1 MAVVPF
7 SPRQPEHGMF
17 GPFRSEDLLALAH
30 QLALLLVT
38 PIAEPPPPTTP
49 DLTEAELAQYIQR
62 LLEEDAEEYRPL
74 FRPPT
79 LKDIVKILR
88 EVEGEPVDLIALVG
102 CLAWKN
108 RLAPLDVIKQVLAEG
123 LQPEGPLEM
132 GPDHCYVLKKRRRRH
147 AAGRAP

>member
-7 SPRQPEHGMF
+7 TPRQHEQRMF
-17 GPFRSEDLLALAH
+17 GPYRSEDLLALAH
-30 QLALLLVT
+30 ELALMLVA
-38 PIAEPPPPTTP
+38 PLAGPRPPTVP
-49 DLTEAELAQYIQR
+49 DPSEAELAQFIQQ
-62 LLEEDAEEYRPL
+62 LLDEDAEEFRPL

-79 LKDIVKILR
+79 LQDIVKILK

-123 LQPEGPLEM
+123 LQPDGPLEM
-132 GPDHCYVLKKRRRRH
+132 GIDNSFVLKKRRRRH
-147 AAGRAP
+147 AAGRTP